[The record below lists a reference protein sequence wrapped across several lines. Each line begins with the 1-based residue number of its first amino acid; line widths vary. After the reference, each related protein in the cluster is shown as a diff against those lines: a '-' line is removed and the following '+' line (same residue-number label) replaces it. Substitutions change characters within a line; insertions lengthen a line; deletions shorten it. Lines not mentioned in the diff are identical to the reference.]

1 MDNLTCNM
9 CGSPDVKREGNYYV
23 CNSCGTKRMLNEDN
37 ESLNENKE
45 LTESQKAELER
56 LIANLEKDHSLSDR
70 ILELDPKN
78 CLAFYY
84 NHVAG
89 KGNRSSFLD
98 EWLKLL
104 GESGM
109 SQKEIE
115 DMLIIGYDWYHKRCI
130 GDLNWKLSELYQE
143 CFDVEV
149 WEERLRLYD
158 DDDKKNEKYG
168 QYYLKESDS
177 LDYYVV
183 KLEETH
189 KDPRCTMYFFNGDKR
204 KIEFDETIKKD
215 LDSYCL
221 HILSILGDDYSA
233 LTKSWQDVW
242 NKVIADMEELRK
254 AVAEGR
260 MEVETIW
267 QMKDK
272 NRKTAGNIV
281 IIIGILVGL
290 ILGIV
295 LYANFGNAIFLF
307 GSVIVVATIGI
318 GIGIA
323 IRNGDFDV

>member
-56 LIANLEKDHSLSDR
+56 LIANLEKDHSLADR

-98 EWLKLL
+98 EWLELL
-104 GESGM
+104 GKSGM

-130 GDLNWKLSELYQE
+130 YDLNWKLNRIYLYNDGGGY
-143 CFDVEV
+143 F
-149 WEERLRLYD
+149 LY
-158 DDDKKNEKYG
+158 DDKKNEKYG
-168 QYYLKESDS
+168 LYYLKESDS

-183 KLEETH
+183 KLEETYKH
-189 KDPRCTMYFFNGDKR
+189 PNFRYFPADIK
-204 KIEFDETIKKD
+204 KELDEKIKKD

-242 NKVIADMEELRK
+242 DKANADIEEFKK

-260 MEVETIW
+260 IECTAERNRE
-267 QMKDK
+267 MKDK

-295 LYANFGNAIFLF
+295 LYANFGNAIFLI
-307 GSVIVVATIGI
+307 GSVILVAGISI

-323 IRNGDFDV
+323 IREGDFDV

>member
-56 LIANLEKDHSLSDR
+56 LIANLEKDHSLANR

-78 CLAFYY
+78 CLSFYY
-84 NHVAG
+84 KYVAG
-89 KGNRSSFLD
+89 KGNKSSFLD
-98 EWLKLL
+98 EWLELL
-104 GESGM
+104 GKSGM

-130 GDLNWKLSELYQE
+130 GDLNACLYHIYSEL
-143 CFDVEV
+143 D
-149 WEERLRLYD
+149 WEELDSLAFRARQLY
-158 DDDKKNEKYG
+158 DDKKNEKYG

-183 KLEETH
+183 KLKEILKLPEFRGFH
-189 KDPRCTMYFFNGDKR
+189 KDYLELDK
-204 KIEFDETIKKD
+204 KIKKD

-242 NKVIADMEELRK
+242 EKVIADIEECKK
-254 AVAEGR
+254 AEAEVKIER
-260 MEVETIW
+260 RAKR
-267 QMKDK
+267 QMKDN

-295 LYANFGNAIFLF
+295 LYANFGNAIFLI
-307 GSVIVVATIGI
+307 GSVLLVAGISI

-323 IRNGDFDV
+323 IREGDFDV

>member
-56 LIANLEKDHSLSDR
+56 LIANLEKDHSLADR

-84 NHVAG
+84 KYVAG

-98 EWLKLL
+98 EWLELL
-104 GESGM
+104 GKSGM

-115 DMLIIGYDWYHKRCI
+115 DMLIIEYDWYHKRCI
-130 GDLNWKLSELYQE
+130 EDLNACLYHIYSEL
-143 CFDVEV
+143 DWVELDSLAF
-149 WEERLRLYD
+149 RARQLY
-158 DDDKKNEKYG
+158 DDKKNEKYG

-183 KLEETH
+183 KLKEILKLPEFRGFH
-189 KDPRCTMYFFNGDKR
+189 KDYLELDK
-204 KIEFDETIKKD
+204 KIKKD

-242 NKVIADMEELRK
+242 NKVIADIEECKK
-254 AVAEGR
+254 AEAEVKIER
-260 MEVETIW
+260 RAKR

-295 LYANFGNAIFLF
+295 LYANFGNAIFLI
-307 GSVIVVATIGI
+307 GSVILVATIGI

>member
-1 MDNLTCNM
+1 MNNLTCNM

-56 LIANLEKDHSLSDR
+56 LIANLEKDHSLADR
-70 ILELDPKN
+70 ILESDPKN

-84 NHVAG
+84 KYVAG

-98 EWLKLL
+98 EWLELL
-104 GESGM
+104 GKSGM

-130 GDLNWKLSELYQE
+130 YDLNWKLNRIYLYN
-143 CFDVEV
+143 DGD
-149 WEERLRLYD
+149 RYRLY
-158 DDDKKNEKYG
+158 DDKKNEKYG
-168 QYYLKESDS
+168 LYYLKESDS

-183 KLEETH
+183 KLEETY
-189 KDPRCTMYFFNGDKR
+189 KLPNFSYFPADIK
-204 KIEFDETIKKD
+204 KELDEKIKKD

-242 NKVIADMEELRK
+242 DKANADIEEFKK

-260 MEVETIW
+260 IESMAKRNRE
-267 QMKDK
+267 MKDK

-295 LYANFGNAIFLF
+295 LYANSGEAIYLI
-307 GSVIVVATIGI
+307 GSVILVAGISI

>member
-1 MDNLTCNM
+1 MNNLTCNM

-56 LIANLEKDHSLSDR
+56 LIANLEKDHSLADR

-130 GDLNWKLSELYQE
+130 DDLNWKLSELYQE

-158 DDDKKNEKYG
+158 DDEKYG

-204 KIEFDETIKKD
+204 KIEIDETIKKD

-267 QMKDK
+267 QRKRKRED
-272 NRKTAGNIV
+272 NRGTFF
-281 IIIGILVGL
+281 
-290 ILGIV
+290 GIV
-295 LYANFGNAIFLF
+295 VLIFVAGFLIFIFGMEYFL
-307 GSVIVVATIGI
+307 GL
-318 GIGIA
+318 
-323 IRNGDFDV
+323 

>member
-1 MDNLTCNM
+1 MNNLTCNM

-56 LIANLEKDHSLSDR
+56 LIANLEKDHSLADR

-78 CLAFYY
+78 CLSFYY
-84 NHVAG
+84 KYVAG
-89 KGNRSSFLD
+89 KGNKSSFLD
-98 EWLKLL
+98 EWLELL

-130 GDLNWKLSELYQE
+130 GDLNACLYHIYSEL
-143 CFDVEV
+143 D
-149 WEERLRLYD
+149 WEELDSLAFRARQLY
-158 DDDKKNEKYG
+158 DDKKNEKYG

-183 KLEETH
+183 KLKEILKLPEFRGFH
-189 KDPRCTMYFFNGDKR
+189 KDYLELDK
-204 KIEFDETIKKD
+204 KIKKD

-242 NKVIADMEELRK
+242 NKVIADIEECKK
-254 AVAEGR
+254 AEAEVKIER
-260 MEVETIW
+260 RAKR
-267 QMKDK
+267 QMKDN

-295 LYANFGNAIFLF
+295 LYANFGNAIFLI
-307 GSVIVVATIGI
+307 GSVLLVAGISI

-323 IRNGDFDV
+323 IREGDFDV

>member
-56 LIANLEKDHSLSDR
+56 LIANLEKDHSLADR
-70 ILELDPKN
+70 ILESDPKN

-84 NHVAG
+84 KYVAG

-98 EWLKLL
+98 EWLELL
-104 GESGM
+104 GKSGM

-130 GDLNWKLSELYQE
+130 YDLNWKLNRIYLYN
-143 CFDVEV
+143 D
-149 WEERLRLYD
+149 RDRYRLY
-158 DDDKKNEKYG
+158 DDKKNEKYG
-168 QYYLKESDS
+168 LYYLKESDS

-183 KLEETH
+183 KLEETY
-189 KDPRCTMYFFNGDKR
+189 KLPNFSYFPADIK
-204 KIEFDETIKKD
+204 KELDEKIKKD

-242 NKVIADMEELRK
+242 DKANADIEEFKK

-260 MEVETIW
+260 IESMAKRNRE
-267 QMKDK
+267 MKDK

-295 LYANFGNAIFLF
+295 LYANSGEAISLI
-307 GSVIVVATIGI
+307 GSVILVAGISI